1 MIRSMTGFGNAVAE
15 SGSKTITVEIKSVN
29 SKFFDLSLRL
39 PSAYKDK
46 DLELRSELAKDL
58 ERGKVDVSIVLD
70 SPDSPKK
77 TSINTTL
84 VKAYH
89 EELKSLSED
98 LKLNTTDY
106 LGLILKLPEVLN
118 TDKAVADPEEWNQM
132 RSTLSKALESFQSF
146 RKKEGESI
154 EKDLK
159 ERNRQIELRL
169 KEIEKL
175 EPNRITAYRK
185 KLTMSLEEFIQSN
198 NIDRNRFEQ
207 ELIFYIEKIDI
218 SEEKVRL
225 RTHCEYFLKTLTES
239 TSNGKKLAFITQEI
253 GREIN
258 TIGSK
263 ANDADIQKLVV
274 EMKDEL
280 EKIKEQIL
288 NVL

>member
-15 SGSKTITVEIKSVN
+15 SGNKTIAVEIKSVN
-29 SKFFDLSLRL
+29 SKFFDLSLLL

-46 DLELRSELAKDL
+46 DLELRSELAKEI
-58 ERGKVDVSIVLD
+58 ERGKAEVIISLD
-70 SPDSPKK
+70 SPDAPKK
-77 TSINTTL
+77 TSINAPL
-84 VKAYH
+84 VKAYF
-89 EELKSLSED
+89 EELKSLNND
-98 LKLNTTDY
+98 LHLNTTDY
-106 LGLILKLPEVLN
+106 LGLILRMPEVLN
-118 TDKAVADPEEWNQM
+118 TDKTIGDEEEWNQLK
-132 RSTLSKALESFQSF
+132 RTLTKALESFQSF

-159 ERNRQIELRL
+159 ERIKQIELRL
-169 KEIEKL
+169 KDIAKIE
-175 EPNRITAYRK
+175 PTRISNYRK
-185 KLTMSLEEFIQSN
+185 KLSMNLEEFIQAN

-207 ELIFYIEKIDI
+207 ELIFFIEKIDI

-225 RTHCEYFLKTLTES
+225 RSHTEFFLKTMNEA

-263 ANDADIQKLVV
+263 ANDAEMQKLVV

>member
-15 SGSKTITVEIKSVN
+15 AGNKTITVEIKSVN

-39 PSAYKDK
+39 PLAYKEK
-46 DLELRSELAKDL
+46 DLELRSELAKEL
-58 ERGKVDVSIVLD
+58 ERGKIDVSFVID
-70 SPDSPKK
+70 SPDVLKK
-77 TSINTTL
+77 VSINTGL

-89 EELKSLSED
+89 AELKSLSDD
-98 LKLNTTDY
+98 LQLKTTDY
-106 LGLILKLPEVLN
+106 LGMILRMPEVLN
-118 TDKAVADPEEWNQM
+118 ADKTTADEKEWKQLKSTLDKA
-132 RSTLSKALESFQSF
+132 LKAFQSF

-154 EKDLK
+154 EKDMK
-159 ERNRQIELRL
+159 ERIRQIESRL
-169 KEIEKL
+169 KSIEKL
-175 EPNRITAYRK
+175 EPERITGIRK
-185 KLTMSLEEFIQSN
+185 KLSTGLEEFISSN

-207 ELIFYIEKIDI
+207 ELIFYIEKLDI

-225 RTHCEYFLKTLTES
+225 RSHCDFFLKTMDEAAT
-239 TSNGKKLAFITQEI
+239 NGKKLAFITQEI

-263 ANDADIQKLVV
+263 ANDAGIQKFVV

>member
-1 MIRSMTGFGNAVAE
+1 MIRSMTGFGNAVNE
-15 SGSKTITVEIKSVN
+15 VKNKTITVEIKSVN

-39 PSAYKDK
+39 PMAYKDK
-46 DLELRSELAKDL
+46 DLELRSELAKEL
-58 ERGKVDVSIVLD
+58 ERGKVDVNFVID
-70 SPDSPKK
+70 SPDSFKRV
-77 TSINTTL
+77 SINSSL
-84 VKAYH
+84 VKAYYD
-89 EELKSLSED
+89 ELKSLSKD
-98 LKLNTTDY
+98 LQINTTDY

-118 TDKAVADPEEWNQM
+118 ADKVTGDEEEWKQLMKTMDKA
-132 RSTLSKALESFQSF
+132 LKAFQSF

-154 EKDLK
+154 EKDMK
-159 ERNRQIELRL
+159 ERIRQIELRL
-169 KEIEKL
+169 KNIEKL
-175 EPNRITAYRK
+175 EPERITGLRK
-185 KLTMSLEEFIQSN
+185 KLSLSLEEFISAN

-207 ELIFYIEKIDI
+207 ELIFYIEKLDI

-225 RTHCEYFLKTLTES
+225 RSHCEYFLKTMDETA
-239 TSNGKKLAFITQEI
+239 SNGKKLAFITQEI

-263 ANDADIQKLVV
+263 ANDAGIQKFVV

>member
-1 MIRSMTGFGNAVAE
+1 MIRSMTGFGTSVAE
-15 SGSKTITVEIKSVN
+15 HGNKTITVEIKSVN

-58 ERGKVDVSIVLD
+58 ERGKVDISIIID
-70 SPDSPKK
+70 SPDVSKK
-77 TSINTTL
+77 TSINAPL
-84 VKAYH
+84 AKAYF
-89 EELKSLSED
+89 EELKSLNND
-98 LKLNTTDY
+98 FKLDTADY
-106 LGLILKLPEVLN
+106 LSIILKMPEVLSVEK
-118 TDKAVADPEEWNQM
+118 TTGDDEEWKQLKT
-132 RSTLSKALESFQSF
+132 TLAKALKAFQEF
-146 RKKEGESI
+146 REKEGASI
-154 EKDLK
+154 EKDMN
-159 ERNRQIELRL
+159 ERVRQIEIRL
-169 KEIEKL
+169 KEIEKI
-175 EPNRITAYRK
+175 EPVRLTNLRK
-185 KLTMSLEEFIQSN
+185 KLSGSLEEFIQAN

-225 RTHCEYFLKTLTES
+225 RTHCEYFLS
-239 TSNGKKLAFITQEI
+239 TVKEKSSNGKKLAFITQEI

-263 ANDADIQKLVV
+263 ANDAAMQKHVV

>member
-15 SGSKTITVEIKSVN
+15 SGNKTITVEIKSVN

-39 PSAYKDK
+39 PMSYKDK
-46 DLELRSELAKDL
+46 DLELRSELAKEL
-58 ERGKVDVSIVLD
+58 ERGKVDVSFVID
-70 SPDSPKK
+70 SPDTLKK
-77 TSINTTL
+77 VSINTSL

-89 EELKSLSED
+89 EELKVLSND

-106 LGLILKLPEVLN
+106 LGLILRMPEVLN
-118 TDKAVADPEEWNQM
+118 ADKTVGDEEEWKQLKN
-132 RSTLSKALESFQSF
+132 TLEKALKAFQSF

-154 EKDLK
+154 EKDMK
-159 ERNRQIELRL
+159 ERIKQIEIRL
-169 KEIEKL
+169 KDIEKL
-175 EPNRITAYRK
+175 EPERISGLRK
-185 KLTMSLEEFIQSN
+185 KLSGSLEEFISSN

-207 ELIFYIEKIDI
+207 ELIFYIEKLDI

-225 RTHCEYFLKTLTES
+225 RSHCEYFLKTMSEAA
-239 TSNGKKLAFITQEI
+239 SNGKKLAFITQEI

-263 ANDADIQKLVV
+263 ANDAGIQKFVV

-280 EKIKEQIL
+280 EKVKEQIL

>member
-15 SGSKTITVEIKSVN
+15 SGSKTITIEIKSVN

-70 SPDSPKK
+70 SPDSPGK
-77 TSINTTL
+77 TSINVTL

-89 EELKSLSED
+89 EELKSLSRE
-98 LKLNTTDY
+98 LQLNTTDY

-118 TDKAVADPEEWNQM
+118 TGKAIADPEEWNKIKI
-132 RSTLSKALESFQSF
+132 TLGKALKAFQQF
-146 RKKEGESI
+146 RKKEGDSI

-159 ERNRQIELRL
+159 ERNKQIELRL

-175 EPNRITAYRK
+175 EPNRISAYRK
-185 KLTMSLEEFIQSN
+185 KLTMNLEEFIQSN

-225 RTHCEYFLKTLTES
+225 RTHCEYFLKTIKEES
-239 TSNGKKLAFITQEI
+239 SNGKKLAFITQEI

-263 ANDADIQKLVV
+263 ANDAGIQKLVV

>member
-15 SGSKTITVEIKSVN
+15 YGNKTLTVEIKSVN

-39 PSAYKDK
+39 PSAYKEK
-46 DLELRSELAKDL
+46 DLELRSELAKEL
-58 ERGKVDVSIVLD
+58 ERGKVDVSIIID
-70 SPDSPKK
+70 SPNAEKK
-77 TSINTTL
+77 TSINTSL
-84 VKAYH
+84 VKAYY
-89 EELKSLSED
+89 EELKTISQD
-98 LKLNTTDY
+98 LKLNTSDY
-106 LGLILKLPEVLN
+106 LALILKMPEVLS
-118 TDKAVADPEEWNQM
+118 TEKMTGDEEEWKQL
-132 RSTLSKALESFQSF
+132 RSTITKALEAFQGF

-154 EKDLK
+154 EKDMK
-159 ERNRQIELRL
+159 ERIKQIETRL
-169 KEIEKL
+169 KEIEKI
-175 EPNRITAYRK
+175 EPTRITAFRK
-185 KLTMSLEEFIQSN
+185 KLSGSLEEFIQAN

-225 RTHCEYFLKTLTES
+225 RTHCEYFLS
-239 TSNGKKLAFITQEI
+239 TVKEASSNGKKLAFITQEI

-263 ANDADIQKLVV
+263 ANDASIQKLVV

-280 EKIKEQIL
+280 EKVKEQIL